1 MKARLLGV
9 FAAGLAIFGTSLA
22 AATPASASPYWQEV
36 HTSSNW
42 TCSPYKAHRLSFN
55 IKFKTCIVRNS
66 NNDAQ
71 AVLVVQNSGT
81 KAANIHGAI
90 EQDLTG
96 GVHDDTHY
104 SASCIMSTLN
114 PGFTRGCF
122 GTTFSGTSD
131 IYAESELLMN
141 GTEEANR
148 STDSWHG

>member
-1 MKARLLGV
+1 MRTRLLGV
-9 FAAGLAIFGTSLA
+9 FAAGVAVFGASLA
-22 AATPASASPYWQEV
+22 TAAPAAASPYWQEV
-36 HTSSNW
+36 NTSSTW
-42 TCSPYKAHRLSFN
+42 SCSPYKAHRLSFN
-55 IKFKTCIVRNS
+55 IKFKTCIVRNA

-96 GVHDDTHY
+96 GIHDGSHY
-104 SASCIMSTLN
+104 YASCYESTLN

-131 IYAESELLMN
+131 IFAESELLMN
-141 GTEEANR
+141 GIEEVNR